1 MTPQPLLPRRPGDF
15 KPITTIHNH
24 ITIASPPIA
33 VVTPLIDTTAWPSW
47 NTFNPS
53 AKIFHRPEPDAS
65 HPLASL
71 FAYAECLAPGVKFA
85 ESHSEEAR
93 KMVKSMNE
101 NENIE
106 IIAVEEIKTDD
117 GKKGYRVIWR
127 VLDWNGLLMRSRRI
141 QEFVENESGGT
152 EYDSWTELGGL
163 FSYPLKWS
171 SIDKKIGV
179 LFDGAFK
186 SLKEFVEGGGKVA
199 TK

>member
-33 VVTPLIDTTAWPSW
+33 VVTSLIDTTAWPSW

-53 AKIFHRPEPDAS
+53 AQIFHRPEPDAS

-71 FAYAECLAPGVKFA
+71 FAYAECLAPGVKFT

-117 GKKGYRVIWR
+117 GKTGYRVIWR

>member
-1 MTPQPLLPRRPGDF
+1 
-15 KPITTIHNH
+15 
-24 ITIASPPIA
+24 
-33 VVTPLIDTTAWPSW
+33 
-47 NTFNPS
+47 
-53 AKIFHRPEPDAS
+53 
-65 HPLASL
+65 
-71 FAYAECLAPGVKFA
+71 
-85 ESHSEEAR
+85 
-93 KMVKSMNE
+93 MVKSMNE

-117 GKKGYRVIWR
+117 GKTGYRVIWR